1 MSDFI
6 HELIIMMI
14 ATLVVFAI
22 IAIKDKFTYTD
33 EELKEMEEWDVTLM
47 DGLEDE
53 PEWWGGNNDNPDTN
67 TTSET
72 DTTGNPNT
80 NTTDETPELTQP

>member
-1 MSDFI
+1 MSDFT

-22 IAIKDKFTYTD
+22 VAIKDKFTYTD

-53 PEWWGGNNDNPDTN
+53 PEWWGGNNDNPGI

-80 NTTDETPELTQP
+80 TSTNKS

>member
-22 IAIKDKFTYTD
+22 VAIKDKFTYTD

-53 PEWWGGNNDNPDTN
+53 PEWEYDNNPGV

-72 DTTGNPNT
+72 DTTST
-80 NTTDETPELTQP
+80 N

>member
-22 IAIKDKFTYTD
+22 VVIKDKI
-33 EELKEMEEWDVTLM
+33 KK
-47 DGLEDE
+47 
-53 PEWWGGNNDNPDTN
+53 
-67 TTSET
+67 
-72 DTTGNPNT
+72 
-80 NTTDETPELTQP
+80 